1 MSQLATNAAFF
12 LTVPGPKMIWQ
23 FGEMGYD
30 VSIDYNGRTG
40 KKPVKWEYLNV
51 PERKQLHRTY
61 TELIALRNNH
71 PELFTPSATLRWQV
85 STTNWDNGRFITL
98 TSPNN
103 KHVVVVGNF
112 TNEDKTLDTT
122 FPRAGQ
128 WYNYMNKTDTTISA
142 TKANIEVPKNSFKIY
157 TSFSNSS
164 TR

>member
-1 MSQLATNAAFF
+1 MGVFKTSRKKTVTN
-12 LTVPGPKMIWQ
+12 
-23 FGEMGYD
+23 
-30 VSIDYNGRTG
+30 
-40 KKPVKWEYLNV
+40 
-51 PERKQLHRTY
+51 TY

-71 PELFTPSATLRWQV
+71 PELFYTIGYTRWQV

-128 WYNYMNKTDTTISA
+128 WYNYMNRSDTTISA

-164 TR
+164 ATKR